1 MMNQRFVMLGRIAA
15 GVAHDLNNYLAVVD
29 LALTAIQRS
38 GAITATRKELMD
50 AREAVQSARKLT
62 NGLLEYARG
71 GTPAAQPV
79 DLGALVRRILQL
91 FEHVIPENV
100 TLELETETDAT
111 LVSGVAAELEQLV
124 LNLIVN
130 ACDAMPHGGEL
141 TVRVHAS
148 SETRVTLEV
157 ADTGCGLAEASRD
170 ADGPMSPS
178 SKRGNEAT
186 GLGLGIVR
194 SVAQR
199 HGAALEIGP
208 RSSGGT
214 RIVVRFIATQA
225 DSAARGQ

>member
-38 GAITATRKELMD
+38 GAITATRKQLTD

-62 NGLLEYARG
+62 NGLLDYARG

-79 DLGALVRRILQL
+79 DLGLLVRHILEL

-100 TLELETETDAT
+100 TLELETETDAP
-111 LVSGVAAELEQLV
+111 LVRGVAAELDQLV

-130 ACDAMPHGGEL
+130 ACDAMPDGGDL
-141 TVRVHAS
+141 SVSVHSS
-148 SETRVTLEV
+148 SETGVTLEV
-157 ADTGCGLAEASRD
+157 ADTGCGLAQASRD
-170 ADGPMSPS
+170 AEGPTSPS
-178 SKRGNEAT
+178 SKRGDEAT

-194 SVAQR
+194 SVAER
-199 HGAALEIGP
+199 HGAALEIGR
-208 RSSGGT
+208 RSGGGT
-214 RIVVRFIATQA
+214 RIVVRFIATRA
-225 DSAARGQ
+225 DSSARGQ